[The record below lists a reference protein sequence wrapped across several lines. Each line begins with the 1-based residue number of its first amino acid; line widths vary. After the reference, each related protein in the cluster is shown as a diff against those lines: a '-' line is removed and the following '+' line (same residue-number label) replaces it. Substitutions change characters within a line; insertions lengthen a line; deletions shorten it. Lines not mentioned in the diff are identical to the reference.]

1 MLERVI
7 DILVYFQFAANIQS
21 SLELKTGG
29 PATKYALEK
38 VEDQNSG
45 HSVLSN
51 KSTAANTHT
60 PSPQTNKFS

>member
-21 SLELKTGG
+21 SLELKTGRG

-51 KSTAANTHT
+51 KSTAANIHT
-60 PSPQTNKFS
+60 TK

>member
-7 DILVYFQFAANIQS
+7 DILVYFQFAANIQRS
-21 SLELKTGG
+21 LSLELKTGG

-51 KSTAANTHT
+51 KRIATKKPN
-60 PSPQTNKFS
+60 PI